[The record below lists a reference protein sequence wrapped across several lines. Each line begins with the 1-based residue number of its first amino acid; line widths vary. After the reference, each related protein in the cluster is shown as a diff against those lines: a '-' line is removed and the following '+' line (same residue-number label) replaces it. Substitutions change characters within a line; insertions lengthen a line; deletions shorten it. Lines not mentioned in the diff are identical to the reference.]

1 MGFFRNFLT
10 STTGKNIFAYAAIYY
25 KKNNPDSK
33 ILNTLCNSLDTDS
46 KAIYDGELEMGN
58 SVIDMIKKDLY
69 TKLVRNYIDF
79 LSN

>member
-1 MGFFRNFLT
+1 MSRVVLILIILFQVSLLVTNIDCRLQFY
-10 STTGKNIFAYAAIYY
+10 TT
-25 KKNNPDSK
+25 KNNPDSK

-69 TKLVRNYIDF
+69 GSVK
-79 LSN
+79 